1 MSVIQIY
8 YLIPSQL
15 NKTLNFMNVDLSQI
29 LRSGDK
35 TIEQVRNEIK
45 TEPEF
50 CRDESGIDFKYFFSS
65 IISDITLY
73 ANLNG
78 KVVGLLTFMFT
89 EKDGNKYILLNGICS
104 PAKYSGLGVGHE
116 LINTLIRIG
125 KAFNINYID
134 LDCKGDSLM
143 NYYKRFGFKVSN
155 SYNIEDSDD
164 EDDEGDVQYTMSL
177 DLSTISGGKNNKK
190 LKRKYRKTLKI
201 KTRKTRRI
209 KRKNTRRKLRKYH

>member
-15 NKTLNFMNVDLSQI
+15 NKTLNFMNIDLSQI
-29 LRSGDK
+29 LRLGDK
-35 TIEQVRNEIK
+35 TIDQVRNEIK
-45 TEPEF
+45 SEPEF
-50 CRDESGIDFKYFFSS
+50 CRDESGIDFKYLFSS
-65 IISDITLY
+65 VISDITLY

-78 KVVGLLTFMFT
+78 KVAGLLTFMFT

-104 PAKYSGLGVGHE
+104 PAKYSGLGVGQE

-143 NYYKRFGFKVSN
+143 NYYKKFGFKISN

-164 EDDEGDVQYTMSL
+164 EDDEGDIQYTMTL
-177 DLSTISGGKNNKK
+177 DLSTISGGKK
-190 LKRKYRKTLKI
+190 KRKLRHAYRKTLK
-201 KTRKTRRI
+201 RKTRRT